1 MTTIQLVIA
10 GASFIIVII
19 AAIIAGAWVKQRGW
33 ERQIEAF
40 RSEMNSFRNEM
51 KAEIRAEIAKVI
63 GEVGTL
69 RVEQTATREKVDRI
83 ERQLDAIFKPVL
95 PGRGDLGDDR

>member
-10 GASFIIVII
+10 GASFIII
-19 AAIIAGAWVKQRGW
+19 AISAIIAGAWLKHRGQ
-33 ERQIEAF
+33 ERQIDAI

-51 KAEIRAEIAKVI
+51 KAELRADTEKVI

-69 RVEQTATREKVDRI
+69 RAGQTAMREKVERI
-83 ERQLDAIFKPVL
+83 ERQLEAIFKPVL
-95 PGRGDLGDDR
+95 PGKED

>member
-10 GASFIIVII
+10 GASFIII
-19 AAIIAGAWVKQRGW
+19 AISAIIAGAWLKQRGQ
-33 ERQIEAF
+33 ERQIDAI

-51 KAEIRAEIAKVI
+51 KAELRADTEKVI

-69 RVEQTATREKVDRI
+69 RAEQTAMREKVERI
-83 ERQLDAIFKPVL
+83 ERQLEAIFKPVL
-95 PGRGDLGDDR
+95 PGKED

>member
-1 MTTIQLVIA
+1 MTKIQLVIA
-10 GASFIIVII
+10 GASFIIVAI
-19 AAIIAGAWVKQRGW
+19 AAIIASAWVKRRGW
-33 ERQIEAF
+33 ELQIDAF

-63 GEVGTL
+63 SEVGTL

-95 PGRGDLGDDR
+95 PGHGEIDR

>member
-10 GASFIIVII
+10 GASFIIIII
-19 AAIIAGAWVKQRGW
+19 AAIIASAWVKQRGQ
-33 ERQIEAF
+33 ERQIDAF

-69 RVEQTATREKVDRI
+69 RAEQTATREKVDRI
-83 ERQLDAIFKPVL
+83 ERQLDAIFKPAL
-95 PGRGDLGDDR
+95 PSQGD

>member
-10 GASFIIVII
+10 GASFVIIII
-19 AAIIAGAWVKQRGW
+19 AAIIAGAWVKQRGQA
-33 ERQIEAF
+33 RQIDAF

-69 RVEQTATREKVDRI
+69 RAEQTATREKVDRI

-95 PGRGDLGDDR
+95 PGKED

>member
-10 GASFIIVII
+10 GASFIIVAI
-19 AAIIAGAWVKQRGW
+19 AAIIASARVNRRGW
-33 ERQIEAF
+33 ERQIDAF

-51 KAEIRAEIAKVI
+51 KAELRAEIAKVI
-63 GEVGTL
+63 GDVGTL
-69 RVEQTATREKVDRI
+69 RAEQTGTREKVDRI

-95 PGRGDLGDDR
+95 PGQGELDR